1 MILLWKNGKSM
12 LIIRRHNTDPY
23 FNLATEE
30 YVLKEVKDDSFMLW
44 RNEPSIIV
52 GKHQNTLAEINQDYV
67 KANSI
72 KVVRRLS
79 GGGAVFHDLGNLNFT
94 FTMQGSGDE
103 NLINFRKY
111 TEPILEVLVKLG
123 IDARFEGRNDLT
135 IGGKKFSGNAMH
147 IWKNK
152 VLSHGTLLFSSH
164 MTDLSGALNAD
175 PLKFKDK
182 AVKSVRSRVTNIS
195 EHLKHTMDV
204 MEFSALIEEHIMEKY
219 PDAILYELSEKDHV
233 RIQQM
238 VDEKYGTWEWNFG
251 YSPRYNFRKI
261 LRTMNSGTLEFNLDV
276 REGIIREVKIFGDY
290 FNKYDT
296 EEIETALRNIQH
308 QEEQIRKALS
318 RFMIG
323 DYFNNLTMEEFMEG
337 MF

>member
-1 MILLWKNGKSM
+1 M

-30 YVLKEVKDDSFMLW
+30 YVLKEIKDDSFMLW
-44 RNEPSIIV
+44 RNAPSIIV
-52 GKHQNTLAEINQDYV
+52 GKHQNTLAEINLDYV
-67 KANSI
+67 NENNI

-94 FTMQGSGDE
+94 FTMKGDGN
-103 NLINFRKY
+103 NLIDFRKY
-111 TEPILEVLVKLG
+111 TEPILEVLVNLG

-135 IGGKKFSGNAMH
+135 IDGRKFSGNAMH

-164 MTDLSGALNAD
+164 MPDLSKALNAD

-195 EHLKHTMDV
+195 EHLKTPMDV
-204 MEFSALIEEHIMEKY
+204 LELSILIEQHIMEKY
-219 PDAILYELSEKDHV
+219 PDAVLYELTEDDHKRISELV
-233 RIQQM
+233 
-238 VDEKYGTWEWNFG
+238 ESKYGTWEWNFG
-251 YSPRYNFRKI
+251 YSPKYNFRKI
-261 LRTMNSGTLEFNLDV
+261 LHTGNSGTLEFNIDV
-276 REGIIREVKIFGDY
+276 ADGIIHDIRIFGDY
-290 FNKYDT
+290 FNMCDT
-296 EEIETALRNIQH
+296 EVIEKALRNVQH
-308 QEEQIRKALS
+308 SEGKIRDALAPYNIS
-318 RFMIG
+318 
-323 DYFNNLTMEEFMEG
+323 DYFNNLTIKEFLEG

>member
-1 MILLWKNGKSM
+1 M

-30 YVLKEVKDDSFMLW
+30 YVLKEIRDDSFMLW
-44 RNEPSIIV
+44 RNDPSIIV
-52 GKHQNTLAEINQDYV
+52 GKHQNTLAEINLDYV
-67 KANSI
+67 RENNI

-94 FTMQGSGDE
+94 FTMQGEGN
-103 NLINFRKY
+103 NLIDFRKY

-135 IGGKKFSGNAMH
+135 IEGKKFSGNAMH

-164 MTDLSGALNAD
+164 MPDLGKALNAD

-195 EHLKHTMDV
+195 EHLKTPMDV
-204 MEFSALIEEHIMEKY
+204 MQFSTLIENHIMEKY
-219 PDAILYELSEKDHV
+219 PEATLYELSEEDHS
-233 RIQQM
+233 RIREM
-238 VDEKYGTWEWNFG
+238 VQSKYGTWEWNFG
-251 YSPRYNFRKI
+251 YSPQYNFRKV
-261 LRTMNSGTLEFNLDV
+261 LRTHNSGTLEFNIDV
-276 REGIIREVKIFGDY
+276 TDGIIRDIKVLGDY
-290 FNKYDT
+290 FNMCEP
-296 EEIETALRNIQH
+296 EEIENALRNVQH
-308 QEEQIRKALS
+308 AEGKIRDVLTPYKIS
-318 RFMIG
+318 
-323 DYFNNLTMEEFMEG
+323 DYFNNLTVDEFVEG

>member
-1 MILLWKNGKSM
+1 M

-30 YVLKEVKDDSFMLW
+30 YVFKEIKDDSFMLW
-44 RNEPSIIV
+44 RNQPSIIV
-52 GKHQNTLAEINQDYV
+52 GKHQNTLAEINIDYV
-67 KANSI
+67 KENDI

-94 FTMQGSGDE
+94 FTMQE
-103 NLINFRKY
+103 ENNLIDFRKY
-111 TEPILEVLVKLG
+111 TEPILEVLVNLG

-135 IGGKKFSGNAMH
+135 IEGKKFSGNAMH

-164 MTDLSGALNAD
+164 MPDLSKALTTD

-195 EHLKHTMDV
+195 EHLRSPMDV
-204 MEFSALIEEHIMEKY
+204 MEFSSLIEQHIMEKY
-219 PDAILYELSEKDHV
+219 PDAILYELSEEDHE
-233 RIQQM
+233 RIRKM
-238 VDEKYGTWEWNFG
+238 VETKYGTWEWNFG
-251 YSPRYNFRKI
+251 YSPHYNFRKE
-261 LRTMNSGTLEFNLDV
+261 LRTTNSGTIEFNIDV
-276 REGIIREVKIFGDY
+276 TDGIIQDMRIYGDY
-290 FNKYDT
+290 FNRYDT
-296 EEIETALRNIQH
+296 EEIENALRYVPHSVVKIREALATYNI
-308 QEEQIRKALS
+308 S
-318 RFMIG
+318 
-323 DYFNNLTMEEFMEG
+323 DYFNNLTLEEFLEG

>member
-1 MILLWKNGKSM
+1 M

-30 YVLKEVKDDSFMLW
+30 YVLKEIKDDTFMLW
-44 RNEPSIIV
+44 RNAPSIIV
-52 GKHQNTLAEINQDYV
+52 GKHQNTLAEINLEYV
-67 KANSI
+67 RENNI

-94 FTMQGSGDE
+94 FTMKGEGN

-111 TEPILEVLVKLG
+111 TEPILEVMVKLG

-164 MTDLSGALNAD
+164 MPDLSAALNAD

-195 EHLKHTMDV
+195 DHLITPMNV
-204 MEFSALIEEHIMEKY
+204 LEFSTLIENHIMEKY
-219 PDAILYELSEKDHV
+219 PDAILYELSDEDHE
-233 RIQQM
+233 RIREM
-238 VDEKYGTWEWNFG
+238 VASKYGTWKWNFG
-251 YSPRYNFRKI
+251 YSPQYNFSKV
-261 LRTMNSGTLEFNLDV
+261 LRTQNSGTIEFNIDV
-276 REGIIREVKIFGDY
+276 TDGIIRDIRIFGDY
-290 FNKYDT
+290 FNMCDT
-296 EEIETALRNIQH
+296 EEIENALRNIQH
-308 QEEQIRKALS
+308 SKGKIREALS
-318 RFMIG
+318 PYNIS
-323 DYFNNLTMEEFMEG
+323 DYFNNLTVDEFLEG
-337 MF
+337 LF

>member
-1 MILLWKNGKSM
+1 M

-30 YVLKEVKDDSFMLW
+30 YVLKEIKDDSFMLW
-44 RNEPSIIV
+44 RNAPSIIV
-52 GKHQNTLAEINQDYV
+52 GKHQNTLAEINLDYV
-67 KANSI
+67 RENDI

-94 FTMQGSGDE
+94 FTMQGESN
-103 NLINFRKY
+103 NLIDFRKY

-135 IGGKKFSGNAMH
+135 IEGKKFSGNAMH

-164 MTDLSGALNAD
+164 MPDLSKALNAD

-195 EHLKHTMDV
+195 EHLKTPMDV
-204 MEFSALIEEHIMEKY
+204 MEFSTLIENHIMEKY
-219 PDAILYELSEKDHV
+219 PEAILYELSEEDHA
-233 RIQQM
+233 RIGEM
-238 VDEKYGTWEWNFG
+238 VQSKYGTWEWNFG
-251 YSPRYNFRKI
+251 YSPQYNFRKV
-261 LRTMNSGTLEFNLDV
+261 LRTNNSGTLEFNIDV
-276 REGIIREVKIFGDY
+276 TDGIIRDIKVFGDY
-290 FNKYDT
+290 FNMCEP
-296 EEIETALRNIQH
+296 EEIENALRNVQH
-308 QEEQIRKALS
+308 TEGKIRDVLTS
-318 RFMIG
+318 YNIS
-323 DYFNNLTMEEFMEG
+323 DYFNNLTVDEFVAG